1 MAVPME
7 YLAAGRSPV
16 PGRLVAIAVALV
28 AALALG
34 AVAATTILADRARTA
49 IGTSLAA
56 ADEQSRAGAASVRGT
71 VAYAEPLVWSASVPD
86 DVRASLQRVV
96 REDAARVAGML
107 AGLADDLGGAV
118 LLPWQGTERAE
129 RDAAVARILSLA
141 EPFALVARDVRN
153 LPALPAVARP

>member
-1 MAVPME
+1 MALPME

-16 PGRLVAIAVALV
+16 PGRIIAIVVALV
-28 AALALG
+28 AVVALG
-34 AVAATTILADRARTA
+34 VVAATTVLADRARTA
-49 IGTSLAA
+49 IGTSLAT

-71 VAYAEPLVWSASVPD
+71 VAYAEPLVWSASVPA

-96 REDAARVAGML
+96 REDAARVAGAL
-107 AGLADDLGGAV
+107 AGLADDLRGAV
-118 LLPWQGTERAE
+118 LLPWQGAERVE

-141 EPFALVARDVRN
+141 EPFDLVARDVRN